1 MNTIYQ
7 LPTLAEPVLIIC
19 LALMLTSL
27 GVWLMCKAV
36 TEAVHAAARLEDK
49 RTNRE
54 TDALNTWKTAYEAEH
69 AEHIQD
75 VADLTNEIL
84 TLKRE
89 IEVKNLVLSKAKVAD
104 L

>member
-1 MNTIYQ
+1 MNYPLWLEI
-7 LPTLAEPVLIIC
+7 LLAISMAV
-19 LALMLTSL
+19 ALMGLGAWMLFTTLT
-27 GVWLMCKAV
+27 KALN
-36 TEAVHAAARLEDK
+36 AAARLEDK

-69 AEHIQD
+69 AEHLQD

-89 IEVKNLVLSKAKVAD
+89 IEVKNLVLSKVKVKD
-104 L
+104 I